1 MGKFCDCAVG
11 GALLGQA
18 NCDAWMRSWNRPIF
32 KKILDSDGSPAK
44 LDLSGAAGTFDQTFW
59 DNLTSAVPLF
69 DNRYI
74 VGGLIDDLALEMQAA
89 EVVETANKRT
99 FTVHDGYTQVT
110 WHVFGEGQDGA
121 SIDLFARYKTLECG
135 EWGLLPIDDN
145 GALAGNLKG
154 TDMKPLPI
162 DSVQVRKGFS
172 MNSGTVAHVIVEFRI
187 PHTFDWSN
195 VKMFVPNVEAGD
207 LDLLDLRPTVP
218 LVANN
223 IVTSNGSEFVTFTL
237 FKSAAKFS
245 AGNVAAGIP
254 YLGLQ
259 QGQTQAQINGSG
271 VAVVDLVESGGGT
284 YVAELATPLTT
295 GDVLTLKVAIAG
307 YELLPVNHTV

>member
-32 KKILDSDGSPAK
+32 KKRLDSDGSVAK
-44 LDLSGAAGTFDQTFW
+44 VDLSGVEGDFDVQFW
-59 DNLTSAVPLF
+59 ATLTGANPL

-99 FTVHDGYTQVT
+99 FTVHNGYTQVT

-121 SIDLFARYKTLECG
+121 SMDLFSRYKTLECG
-135 EWGLLPIDDN
+135 DWGILPIDDN
-145 GALAGNLKG
+145 GALAGDLTG

-195 VKMFVPNVEAGD
+195 VKMFVPNVGAGD

-218 LVANN
+218 LVDKNILTANA
-223 IVTSNGSEFVTFTL
+223 SEFVTFTL

-245 AGNVAAGIP
+245 SGNVAAGIP

-259 QGQTQAQINGSG
+259 QSQLTATVNGGAVS
-271 VAVVDLVESGGGT
+271 VVDLVESGGGT
-284 YVAELATPLTT
+284 YVAELASPLAVN
-295 GDVLTLKVAIAG
+295 DVLILKVVTPG
-307 YELLPVNHTV
+307 YELLPVTHTV